1 MYLRFFLPSYLV
13 AYVLAAFAWRTY
25 VVRKT
30 TGINP
35 VTFKGSDSAHD
46 FVGQIFKLLFAIIV
60 AVVIVFSFF
69 AWGYEYLL
77 PIAWLERLSVRW
89 IGVALLLLSLVW
101 TVVAQAQMGQSW
113 RIGVD
118 SERQTE
124 LVQQG
129 VFRISRNPI
138 FLGMMITL
146 LGLFLVLPNG
156 IMLLTLMLGV
166 VIIGIQVRLEE
177 EHLRKLH
184 GAEYVDYY
192 RRVRR
197 WI

>member
-1 MYLRFFLPSYLV
+1 MYLRYFLLSYLV
-13 AYVLAAFAWRTY
+13 AYVMAAFVWRTY
-25 VVRKT
+25 AVRKT

-46 FVGQIFKLLFAIIV
+46 FLGRIFELLFAIIV
-60 AVVIVFSFF
+60 SVVIVFSFF
-69 AWGYEYLL
+69 AGGYRYLL
-77 PIAWLERLSVRW
+77 PIAWLERASVRW

-156 IMLLTLMLGV
+156 ITLLTLVLGV
-166 VIIGIQVRLEE
+166 VIIGVQVRLEE
-177 EHLRKLH
+177 EHLTKLH
-184 GAEYVDYY
+184 GVAYIDYC